1 MAQIKHKEQLRICS
15 LLSWHEWSNVTVS
28 RFENCQVASCSP
40 VQAHLRIVIVS
51 IVFIIETM
59 HLVSRIESGFGILL
73 LGFGPVA
80 SVLQGTTSFR
90 ETVVSRPFLVRI
102 NACYGVA

>member
-1 MAQIKHKEQLRICS
+1 MF
-15 LLSWHEWSNVTVS
+15 N
-28 RFENCQVASCSP
+28 
-40 VQAHLRIVIVS
+40 
-51 IVFIIETM
+51 IETM
-59 HLVSRIESGFGILL
+59 YLVSRIESGFGTLL

-102 NACYGVA
+102 NA